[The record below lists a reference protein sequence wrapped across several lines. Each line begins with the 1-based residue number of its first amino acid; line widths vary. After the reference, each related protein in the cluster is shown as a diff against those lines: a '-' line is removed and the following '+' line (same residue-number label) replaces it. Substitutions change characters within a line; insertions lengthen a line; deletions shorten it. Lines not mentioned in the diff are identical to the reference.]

1 MKKFFISMGVLA
13 LSAGFAVHSFAQ
25 DDFSKG
31 NNYYLIYLDS
41 ETEGTLLQSGATVK
55 ADLRPDDVGRAL
67 YIWEDTYI
75 GSDGAGK
82 NWNGSFEGY
91 LNFSVS
97 APQGWSGLGF
107 CIIKGSG
114 YEADLTGVDDSYT
127 MHIAMKS
134 SSDNSHLIILNGPGG
149 LAGRICVGSNA
160 FVDDNISYAPFTNFT
175 RDNKWHLVEIPMS
188 AFFNVGL
195 RYPEPITDGNYWSLL
210 SGNAV
215 GTNIAMD
222 AIFIY
227 KKNDG
232 QGIGNVSA
240 DNKLDVI
247 VTNSTVSV
255 PGATEPLEVYNLMG
269 KLVKVSEEAVFG
281 TDELEKG
288 AYIVRSGH
296 CVAKIVIK

>member
-1 MKKFFISMGVLA
+1 MKKFFISMSILA
-13 LSAGFAVHSFAQ
+13 LTAGFGINSYAQ

-41 ETEGTLLQSGATVK
+41 ETEGTLLQSGGTIK

-67 YIWEDTYI
+67 YIWDNTYT

-91 LNFSVS
+91 LNFTVA
-97 APQGWSGLGF
+97 APAGWSGFGF

-114 YEADLTGVDDSYT
+114 YEADLTEVDGSYT
-127 MHIAMKS
+127 MHVAMKS
-134 SSDNSHLIILNGPGG
+134 SSDNSHLIVLDGPGG
-149 LAGRICVGSNA
+149 LAGRICVGSSA
-160 FVDDNISYAPFTNFT
+160 FVDNNIPYAPYKDFA
-175 RDNKWHLVEIPMS
+175 RDNKWHLIEIPMS
-188 AFFNVGL
+188 EFFAQGL

-227 KKNDG
+227 QDRNS
-232 QGIGNVSA
+232 QGIDDVAAG
-240 DNKLDVI
+240 NKLDVI

-255 PGATEPLEVYNLMG
+255 PGATQPLEVYNLMG
-269 KLVKVSEEAVFG
+269 KLVKVSEEPVFG
-281 TDELEKG
+281 TDELVKG
-288 AYIVRSGH
+288 AYIVRSGN